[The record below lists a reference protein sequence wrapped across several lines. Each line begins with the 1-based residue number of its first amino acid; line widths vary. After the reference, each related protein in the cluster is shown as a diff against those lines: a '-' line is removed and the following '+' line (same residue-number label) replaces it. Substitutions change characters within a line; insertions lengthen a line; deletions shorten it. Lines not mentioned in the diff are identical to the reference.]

1 MMKSNKMKSSTL
13 LLLSFTWWCSLTF
26 ISGTQIESTADKV
39 EKRLEVTTL
48 IGEATAFDE
57 HIENDQEALEEPSNS
72 LNIKAVDSENELGS
86 TDNKHSSTPS
96 SFFPFLTATS
106 PDCEDSNTNAST
118 LR

>member
-1 MMKSNKMKSSTL
+1 MLSSQSGEVAVRNGKKEEGVEEC
-13 LLLSFTWWCSLTF
+13 LLSVLPSSFS
-26 ISGTQIESTADKV
+26 ESTADKV

-86 TDNKHSSTPS
+86 TDNKHSSTM
-96 SFFPFLTATS
+96 
-106 PDCEDSNTNAST
+106 
-118 LR
+118 